1 MLKANKNKIIVI
13 ALLLFGVIFIFA
25 GSFGGKS
32 NDLDSHEEYTK
43 KLEEKIEDF
52 LKEVEGVKDANVIIT
67 LEEYK
72 DESLGS
78 DSVFNDSGEGNS
90 SLPRV
95 RGVAVACTNGDDY
108 QMQIKITEIVSKYL
122 GIPTNKIKIV
132 AKK

>member
-1 MLKANKNKIIVI
+1 MLKANKNKIIVLS
-13 ALLLFGVIFIFA
+13 LLLFGVIFIFA

-43 KLEEKIEDF
+43 KLEKKIEDF
-52 LKEVEGVKDANVIIT
+52 LKEVDGIKDATVIIT
-67 LEEYK
+67 LEEYNSNGN
-72 DESLGS
+72 EP
-78 DSVFNDSGEGNS
+78 EGMFSSSEKQES

-95 RGVAVACTNGDDY
+95 RGVAVACTNGDNY
-108 QMQIKITEIVSKYL
+108 EMQIKITEIVSKYL

>member
-1 MLKANKNKIIVI
+1 MLKANKNKIIVLS
-13 ALLLFGVIFIFA
+13 LLLFGVIFIFA

-43 KLEEKIEDF
+43 KLEKKIEDF
-52 LKEVEGVKDANVIIT
+52 LKEVDGIKDATVIIT
-67 LEEYK
+67 LEEYNSNGNEP
-72 DESLGS
+72 DGMFSG
-78 DSVFNDSGEGNS
+78 SGEQES

-95 RGVAVACTNGDDY
+95 RGVAVACTNGDNY
-108 QMQIKITEIVSKYL
+108 EMQIKITEIVSKYL

>member
-1 MLKANKNKIIVI
+1 MLKANKNKIIVLS
-13 ALLLFGVIFIFA
+13 LLLFGVIFIFA

-43 KLEEKIEDF
+43 KLEKKIEDF
-52 LKEVEGVKDANVIIT
+52 LKEVDGIKDATVIIT
-67 LEEYK
+67 LEEYNSNGNEP
-72 DESLGS
+72 DGMFSG
-78 DSVFNDSGEGNS
+78 SGEQEP

-95 RGVAVACTNGDDY
+95 RGVAVACTNGDNY
-108 QMQIKITEIVSKYL
+108 EMQIKITEIVSKYL